1 VSRYLRVGDR
11 KERRRAIERIRESRI
26 SQLEVKAYKEVMR
39 KLETQEKLLEIRE
52 AKLDGRRPQA
62 APRTQEEEE
71 RLQQQQHVRAT
82 EMSEAERAKLDEE
95 RGQMWSSI
103 PAHVRAKAEALLKGH

>member
-11 KERRRAIERIRESRI
+11 KERRKAIERIRESRI
-26 SQLEVKAYKEVMR
+26 SQLDVKHFKETMR

-52 AKLDGRRPQA
+52 ARLDGRRAQA

-71 RLQQQQHVRAT
+71 RLQQQQHVRADQ
-82 EMSEAERAKLDEE
+82 MSDAERAKLDEE
-95 RGQMWSSI
+95 RNQMWSSI
-103 PAHVRAKAEALLKGH
+103 PPHLRFKAEALLKGH